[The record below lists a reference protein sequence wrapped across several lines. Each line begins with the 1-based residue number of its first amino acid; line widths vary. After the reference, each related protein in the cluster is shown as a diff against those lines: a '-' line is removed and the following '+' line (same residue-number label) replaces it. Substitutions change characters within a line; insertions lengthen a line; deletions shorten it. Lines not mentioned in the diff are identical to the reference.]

1 MAQMGDAKSSYSQTL
16 MDGASAER
24 IGHLICSQSFLE
36 EVAVGYLC
44 VNNVA
49 ATRRG
54 LCVGGL
60 CRPAVALFHQVCILT
75 VSHLGSSVW

>member
-1 MAQMGDAKSSYSQTL
+1 MAQMGDAKNSYSQAV

-49 ATRRG
+49 AMQQG
-54 LCVGGL
+54 LCVGL
-60 CRPAVALFHQVCILT
+60 CRPAVA
-75 VSHLGSSVW
+75 